1 MQASSTQLVWPPLV
15 STVRTRKRSAET
27 FATGAPPPAL
37 RANKTSS
44 AGLRKKSRREP
55 RFHAGGPDPRMAD
68 DRRQAIWK
76 SHSSPAWQAAVLRSS
91 AVLRNTALQ
100 PLPIIPWCFALAR
113 SICVVASAC
122 TPYPAARWV
131 PRRLRRTQVPS
142 TSMSSMS
149 TPERH

>member
-122 TPYPAARWV
+122 TSYPAARWV